1 MSPRFSRHVA
11 ATFVAYLAGLA
22 ANLLVSILVSRLL
35 GPEKTGRLVMAMVGP
50 NVLALVGTLGLPAAV
65 SHFLSRRPDDARRI
79 AASAL
84 ALSLACGAAL
94 AGAYLA
100 ALPWAARAAGVALPL
115 AALAA
120 AVIPLEILI
129 QTTMAVCQGRQA
141 FGRRM
146 AILLSYRWLYAA
158 LAAGAVALGHRE
170 PTAIVAASVAA
181 YLLADVAALAMVLR
195 LVRGGTRRGDN
206 DGGSG
211 PHEES
216 SARGGLVR
224 AMAAYGWRAHVSA
237 VLMVLLLRA
246 DVYLVRWLTGDAA
259 EVGFYSRSVQVAE
272 VVLLFLLAVENV
284 LFPRMSSLA
293 AGEIPRAAAA
303 LCRRGL
309 AAATAARRRVAWAA
323 GLALAV
329 AFEAASHW
337 LIVAP
342 FGEAFA
348 PSIAPLRILLPGV
361 LAVGFARMLF
371 AVFYAQERP
380 WAPAVVT
387 AVALV
392 LVTGLDL
399 ALIPRWGIEGAA
411 AASLA
416 GYALA
421 AAAALAWFA
430 RRNGMRARDFLIPR
444 CEDWAMLRSML
455 SH

>member
-141 FGRRM
+141 CGRRM
-146 AILLSYRWLYAA
+146 AILLSYRWRYAA

-309 AAATAARRRVAWAA
+309 AA

>member
-1 MSPRFSRHVA
+1 MSPRFGRHVA
-11 ATFVAYLAGLA
+11 ATFVAYMAGLA

-35 GPEKTGRLVMAMVGP
+35 GPEKAGHLVMAMVGP

-84 ALSLACGAAL
+84 AWSLACGAAL

-100 ALPWAARAAGVALPL
+100 ALPWVAPAAGVALPL

-158 LAAGAVALGHRE
+158 LAAGAVALGHRD

-181 YLLADVAALAMVLR
+181 YLLADVAALVTAVR
-195 LVRGGTRRGDN
+195 LARGAAREGEDAG
-206 DGGSG
+206 DGGREVPS
-211 PHEES
+211 E
-216 SARGGLVR
+216 RGGLLR

-237 VLMVLLLRA
+237 VLMLLLLRA
-246 DVYLVRWLTGDAA
+246 DVYLVRWFTGDAA
-259 EVGFYSRSVQVAE
+259 EVGFYSRGAQVAE
-272 VVLLFLLAVENV
+272 VVLYFLLAVENV
-284 LFPRMSSLA
+284 LFPRMSGLPPS
-293 AGEIPRAAAA
+293 EIPAAAAA

-309 AAATAARRRVAWAA
+309 LA

-337 LIVAP
+337 LIVVP

-387 AVALV
+387 AVALA

-399 ALIPRWGIEGAA
+399 TLIPRWGIQGAA

-421 AAAALAWFA
+421 AVASLAWFA

-444 CEDWAMLRSML
+444 REDLAALRARG
-455 SH
+455 